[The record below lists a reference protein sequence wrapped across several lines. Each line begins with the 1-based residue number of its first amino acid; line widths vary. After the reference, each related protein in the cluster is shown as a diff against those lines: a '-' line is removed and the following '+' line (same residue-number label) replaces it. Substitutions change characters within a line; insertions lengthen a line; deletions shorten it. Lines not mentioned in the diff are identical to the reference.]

1 MHQSGCYVLPDFIS
15 RILNKMNINSMFGM
29 NKYNNQQSQQIQ
41 QNKFR
46 LEREQVKSVSL
57 YLLLVK
63 RGNMKL
69 FIMLNV

>member
-1 MHQSGCYVLPDFIS
+1 
-15 RILNKMNINSMFGM
+15 MNINSMFGM